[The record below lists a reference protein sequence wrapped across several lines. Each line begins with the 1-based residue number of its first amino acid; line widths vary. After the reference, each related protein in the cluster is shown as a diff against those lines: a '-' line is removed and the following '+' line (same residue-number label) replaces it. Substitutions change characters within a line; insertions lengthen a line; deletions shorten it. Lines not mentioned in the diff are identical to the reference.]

1 MKNENPQKQK
11 SMIGDIHNLLGK
23 YFSGEATAEE
33 KEAIQQ
39 WKAAQEEHALEF
51 NDLEKLWN
59 GLDGEEERP
68 FDTARAWTRVDGA
81 IQATRPVRQAP
92 VFSMRRL
99 AVAAAAVIIIAIG
112 LWWIQSSGNTRE
124 TLVAQTDGQ
133 LVTLEDGTKVY
144 LRKGAQ
150 LDYPESFEK
159 DSRQI
164 SLQGAA
170 FFDVAHD
177 AARPFSIT
185 ADEARITVLGTSFS
199 VDTKGEEV
207 TLVVKTGRVRFA
219 SAGDSSKNILVVAG
233 ERAEMSAAGAI
244 QKTANTDSNFNSWQT
259 GTLSFDNVPL
269 EQAVQAL
276 SRHYNVSISINK
288 GDAAQIA
295 SKGVTNEFKNLSLEQ
310 ALKELELITTYQVRK
325 LGSSEYE
332 ISIR

>member
-1 MKNENPQKQK
+1 
-11 SMIGDIHNLLGK
+11 MIGDIHNLLGK

-39 WKAAQEEHALEF
+39 WKAAREEHALEF
-51 NDLEKLWN
+51 DDLEKLWN
-59 GLDGEEERP
+59 GFGGEEERT
-68 FDTARAWTRVDGA
+68 FDTARAWTKVDGL
-81 IQATRPVRQAP
+81 IQSAQPVRQAP
-92 VFSMRRL
+92 VINMRRL
-99 AVAAAAVIIIAIG
+99 AVAAAAVILVAVG
-112 LWWIQSSGNTRE
+112 LWWMQASGNTKE
-124 TLVAQTDGQ
+124 MLVAQADGQ

-150 LDYPESFEK
+150 LEYPKSFEK

-164 SLQGAA
+164 SLRGAA
-170 FFDVAHD
+170 FFEVAHD

-185 ADEARITVLGTSFS
+185 ADEARVTVLGTSFS
-199 VDTKGEEV
+199 VDTKGENV
-207 TLVVKTGRVRFA
+207 MLVVKTGKVRFA
-219 SAGDSSKNILVVAG
+219 LKADSSRNLLVVAG
-233 ERAEMSAAGAI
+233 ERAEMSAAGDI
-244 QKTANTDSNFNSWQT
+244 QKMVNSDTNFNSWQT
-259 GTLSFDNVPL
+259 GTLSFNNVPL

-276 SRHYNVSISINK
+276 SQHYNVSITINK
-288 GDAAQIA
+288 ADAAQIA